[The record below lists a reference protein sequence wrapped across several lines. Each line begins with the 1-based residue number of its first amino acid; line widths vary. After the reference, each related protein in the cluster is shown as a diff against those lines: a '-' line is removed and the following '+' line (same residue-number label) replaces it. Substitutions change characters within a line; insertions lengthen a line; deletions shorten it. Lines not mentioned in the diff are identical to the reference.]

1 MKRLS
6 SLYKSRMM
14 KCGNQYNHGY
24 ITHTGKGVY
33 LIRQIILWHYRND
46 DRCEGMLLH
55 APYFINCF
63 STILYM

>member
-1 MKRLS
+1 MNRLS

-33 LIRQIILWHYRND
+33 LIKQIILWHYRND
-46 DRCEGMLLH
+46 VLMPGNATTC
-55 APYFINCF
+55 AV
-63 STILYM
+63 LY

>member
-33 LIRQIILWHYRND
+33 LIREIILWYYGND
-46 DRCEGMLLH
+46 ALMRGYATTC
-55 APYFINCF
+55 AV
-63 STILYM
+63 LY